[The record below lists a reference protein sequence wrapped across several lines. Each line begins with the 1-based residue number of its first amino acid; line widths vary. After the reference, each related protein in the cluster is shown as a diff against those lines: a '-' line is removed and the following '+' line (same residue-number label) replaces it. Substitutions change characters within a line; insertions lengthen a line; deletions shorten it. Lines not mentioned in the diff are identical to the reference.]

1 MSSSS
6 KLLLKIN
13 FAIFSCCCLGSCY
26 YDPSYFATEYLERP
40 KTSNIESDNNI
51 IIGLWKK
58 ENKNILK
65 NKDALPYFLQW
76 NINNQNDK
84 SGKNDFIKQYSNL
97 SSKYFL
103 KYFEKEK
110 LSIPENFYEIIKT
123 KAQQLKED
131 NHDNILFYL
140 VTYVIDAIHILEQ
153 DPFLTIEQKEK
164 KIEMITNSYYKT
176 IDFLVFESFELDES
190 HRSHDGLDFFSYEE
204 ILSKFS
210 EDTENVYCLKSS
222 INNFQ
227 FKFLQGRCGK
237 IIEDFFI
244 KKIRGNIQINTV
256 ESLLGSLS
264 RSRNEKIKNYF
275 VNKFECFLKS
285 FIKQKENIVNENLKL
300 VEYEDFFSL
309 IKKSKKTVF
318 DMIHCLKQFAEN
330 SGFIININD
339 YIDQDVMKISIKN
352 QETLFNMTV
361 KRDNNGEITNATSV
375 KFEFSEFYKKKHPNN
390 IQNLDKIY
398 EKFKKCDKIINE
410 ITGFS
415 QILCLKMIVD
425 KCNDS
430 LKSTPFRSIFSKKE
444 IADFSDRTLW
454 KRFEFKSS
462 YEVYKEKDYNY
473 LFM

>member
-164 KIEMITNSYYKT
+164 KMEMITNSYYKT

-190 HRSHDGLDFFSYEE
+190 HRSNDRLNFFSYEE
-204 ILSKFS
+204 ILSKF
-210 EDTENVYCLKSS
+210 
-222 INNFQ
+222 
-227 FKFLQGRCGK
+227 
-237 IIEDFFI
+237 
-244 KKIRGNIQINTV
+244 
-256 ESLLGSLS
+256 
-264 RSRNEKIKNYF
+264 
-275 VNKFECFLKS
+275 
-285 FIKQKENIVNENLKL
+285 
-300 VEYEDFFSL
+300 
-309 IKKSKKTVF
+309 
-318 DMIHCLKQFAEN
+318 
-330 SGFIININD
+330 
-339 YIDQDVMKISIKN
+339 
-352 QETLFNMTV
+352 
-361 KRDNNGEITNATSV
+361 
-375 KFEFSEFYKKKHPNN
+375 
-390 IQNLDKIY
+390 
-398 EKFKKCDKIINE
+398 
-410 ITGFS
+410 
-415 QILCLKMIVD
+415 
-425 KCNDS
+425 
-430 LKSTPFRSIFSKKE
+430 
-444 IADFSDRTLW
+444 
-454 KRFEFKSS
+454 
-462 YEVYKEKDYNY
+462 
-473 LFM
+473 